1 MRNELERVAFTA
13 YRVMFYVALEQFQ
26 SDEHRIIHDNLAC
39 QMLPRRLQLRAGI
52 FSFRPLRKGFLG
64 LIDHFFPGVLGNICR
79 KRYID
84 DKLVEAL
91 GMGIN
96 NVVILGSGL
105 DTCAYRLPMLS
116 TLQVYE
122 VDLPQ
127 TIAYKERK
135 LQQLYGSVPSHV
147 KLIPIDFDRQALG
160 DVLTSYGYSYDQ
172 KSFFSWEG
180 VTQYISET
188 AVRTVFEFLAGARP
202 GSRIV
207 FTYIVKDFIDG
218 EKTYGLERLYR
229 MTRGK
234 SPMWQFGLPPS
245 QVAAFIG
252 IFVERIGTGGS

>member
-1 MRNELERVAFTA
+1 VR
-13 YRVMFYVALEQFQ
+13 
-26 SDEHRIIHDNLAC
+26 
-39 QMLPRRLQLRAGI
+39 
-52 FSFRPLRKGFLG
+52 FLS

-84 DKLVEAL
+84 DRLVEAL
-91 GMGIN
+91 GTGIN
-96 NVVILGSGL
+96 SVVILGSGL
-105 DTCAYRLPMLS
+105 DTYAYRIPMLS

-127 TIAYKERK
+127 TIAYKEGK

-160 DVLTSYGYSYDQ
+160 DVLTSHGYTYDQ
-172 KSFFSWEG
+172 KSFFIWEG

-188 AVRTVFEFLAGARP
+188 AVRTVFKFLAGTRP

-229 MTRGK
+229 MTRVK
-234 SPMWQFGLPPS
+234 NPMWQFGLHPS
-245 QVAAFIG
+245 HVAAFLGEYSWKELEQVGDDKYRQRYLKPAGRAEAALEI
-252 IFVERIGTGGS
+252 ERAVYAAKITNPVR